1 MKRRVSNVGMAIA
14 LLLQPIQSIA
24 HESVLAHAHEWH
36 TPVSLIGVG
45 VLSVLLFAFKRK
57 LKR

>member
-1 MKRRVSNVGMAIA
+1 MKRRLSNAGMAIV
-14 LLLQPIQSIA
+14 LLLQPVQSIA

-57 LKR
+57 PKQ